1 MSGYD
6 IMRFLRSLSWLIG
19 RPSSGS
25 LYPTL
30 RALLEDGL
38 ATVEVFPGV
47 DRPPRK
53 IYSIT
58 EAGAQSLQGWI
69 DRPAKPDA
77 RLKGFVMRLLLAE
90 RFSDSRLAALLQHRR
105 AQVADQRAALEEMGS
120 APQGQ
125 RDEGRYLALSYGV
138 ALATA
143 ELAWLD
149 RTLEE
154 LDHRPPAGEEL

>member
-6 IMRFLRSLSWLIG
+6 IMRFFKSLSWLIG

-58 EAGAQSLQGWI
+58 EAGAQTLQAWI
-69 DRPAKPDA
+69 DRPAKSDA
-77 RLKGFVMRLLLAE
+77 RLKAFVMRLLLAE
-90 RFSDSRLAALLQHRR
+90 SFSASRLAALLQHRR
-105 AQVADQRAALEEMGS
+105 AQVAEQRAALEKMES
-120 APQGQ
+120 APHGQKDQGQ
-125 RDEGRYLALSYGV
+125 YLALGYGL

-149 RTLEE
+149 RTLQD
-154 LDHRPPAGEEL
+154 LDHRPPEGEEL